1 MSLFNFSFPRPSLLS
16 FRTFLPS
23 FLTLPFQKGKVRKEG
38 RKVVTVFLTLPFW
51 KGKVRKEGRKVRKTE
66 ERKVKQRHKDTITDG
81 RSKSEKQKSKIF
93 CFCFEQ
99 KQIIFALLFALTSKQ
114 KQMLL
119 KMLFA
124 LQPKSIKFQATFK
137 IIQQINTNN
146 ILESYSI
153 FNFPQEHNSPS
164 LLHWG

>member
-66 ERKVKQRHKDTITDG
+66 GRKVKQRHKICFSDPCYYLKGNINMLQTETEQPIVIIT
-81 RSKSEKQKSKIF
+81 
-93 CFCFEQ
+93 
-99 KQIIFALLFALTSKQ
+99 
-114 KQMLL
+114 
-119 KMLFA
+119 
-124 LQPKSIKFQATFK
+124 
-137 IIQQINTNN
+137 N
-146 ILESYSI
+146 SYY
-153 FNFPQEHNSPS
+153 N
-164 LLHWG
+164 

>member
-66 ERKVKQRHKDTITDG
+66 GRKVKQRHKNVLHYPFLRAWIQMAFGKNSANLWVIWKFHWGTMKLIVRLFWIYFD
-81 RSKSEKQKSKIF
+81 RCRRCCKQSSQLSF
-93 CFCFEQ
+93 RRL
-99 KQIIFALLFALTSKQ
+99 ALLDLCFGLDLFSSDRDRPLVVKC
-114 KQMLL
+114 KCNCQM
-119 KMLFA
+119 
-124 LQPKSIKFQATFK
+124 
-137 IIQQINTNN
+137 
-146 ILESYSI
+146 
-153 FNFPQEHNSPS
+153 
-164 LLHWG
+164 

>member
-66 ERKVKQRHKDTITDG
+66 GRKVKQRHKYMFEIIVLF
-81 RSKSEKQKSKIF
+81 RVYYSKHGSQLLAEK
-93 CFCFEQ
+93 
-99 KQIIFALLFALTSKQ
+99 
-114 KQMLL
+114 
-119 KMLFA
+119 
-124 LQPKSIKFQATFK
+124 
-137 IIQQINTNN
+137 
-146 ILESYSI
+146 LE
-153 FNFPQEHNSPS
+153 FPAR
-164 LLHWG
+164 